1 MTTHFSGHVFVGR
14 SAELESLRQLAA
26 TTSGRPSIVVV
37 EGPPGS
43 GKTALV
49 EEFLAVQSAVTVLR
63 AGASEWESAHP
74 YAVLEQLD
82 VAPDP
87 ADDPVVVARALLPE
101 LRRRT
106 AGDGRLFIVVDGADL
121 ADAASLKALHSA
133 ARRAPTTIRVV
144 MTARNPIRVDLPD
157 LRRLRISELST
168 SDVRQ
173 LGQQHGVALTDRE
186 ARALRDHAAGN
197 AGVVIEL
204 LAEAPETPWTD
215 WQRTLPATR
224 RRVAEVRLAL
234 ESCSPVA
241 QRLLA
246 AAAVLGDDA
255 AEDEAIRL
263 ADVDEDSVS
272 ALDSAEEARLLHR
285 DLRLGSKV
293 LHWVDPMT
301 RSAVL
306 ELVGMRRSHEL
317 HARAVEVVEDEF
329 RLLHHRVLADRE
341 PNAALLVELRE
352 FAERQSA
359 EGAWRHAA
367 HALVRASRMEPDRA
381 RAMALLVEGVDALI
395 GAGELPEANL
405 FVEELE
411 VAPRSA
417 RIDATLAY
425 LSILRGRPA
434 EAELLLDRAWQSWDT
449 ARPEVRSLIGVR
461 RVLHHLAMWQP
472 DAMVEWSDRV
482 SGTGSP
488 DATAALESAAMRG
501 IGLAACGRWDEA
513 LASYDELGHRVP
525 TGPQAQRI
533 RMGRGWIDLARDE
546 PVSARHDFEG
556 AVPTRFRMGSTRVSL
571 WAQAWLARSL
581 FRLGDW
587 DEALAV
593 VARASREVAESE
605 HHLLRPLVHWTGV
618 QVNVL
623 RGDQAAA
630 REHLRKGAAA
640 AQDYPM
646 MQIPA
651 ALARAHFAEGA
662 ANYEGVVQALSPVAA
677 RLGNRIEPG
686 FWPWPALHANALVMT
701 DRVSE
706 ARALIDAHHAV
717 ARERGHRSE
726 QAALEAVLGRIHCG
740 SGDLDAGV
748 AAFESA
754 LELLS
759 DLPLPFERARV
770 NFSYG
775 QSLRRAG
782 RRREADGVMRSARDG
797 YATLRATTYVERC
810 DRELNAAGLHTRRT
824 TSLTDLTPQETAV
837 ADLVASGLSNREAS
851 EQLYISVKTVQYHL
865 TRIYAKLGIRSRTEL
880 AARHVPTSE
889 GSP

>member
-1 MTTHFSGHVFVGR
+1 MAHAFVGR
-14 SAELESLRQLAA
+14 SAEIESLRQIA
-26 TTSGRPSIVVV
+26 TDVAGRPSIVAI

-43 GKTALV
+43 GKTALA
-49 EEFLAVQSAVTVLR
+49 EEFLTVQSAVTVLR
-63 AGASEWESAHP
+63 AAASEWEAAHT
-74 YAVLEQLD
+74 YAILEQLGVSAD
-82 VAPDP
+82 PD
-87 ADDPVVVARALLPE
+87 DDPVDVARSLLPE

-121 ADAASLKALHSA
+121 ADPASLKALHSV
-133 ARRAPTTIRVV
+133 ARRAPAMVRVV
-144 MTARNPIRVDLPD
+144 LTARNPIALDLPD

-168 SDVRQ
+168 SDVRR
-173 LGQQHGVALTDRE
+173 LGDQAGVALTERE

-197 AGVVIEL
+197 AGVVLDL
-204 LAEAPETPWTD
+204 LAEAPSTSWTD
-215 WQRTLPATR
+215 WQRILPSTR
-224 RRVAEVRLAL
+224 RRLAQVRLAL
-234 ESCSPVA
+234 EASSEPA
-241 QRLLA
+241 RNLIA
-246 AAAVLGDDA
+246 AAAVLGEDVAEGEAVRLAGVGDDA
-255 AEDEAIRL
+255 VA
-263 ADVDEDSVS
+263 
-272 ALDSAEEARLLHR
+272 ALDSTEEAGLLHR
-285 DLRLGSKV
+285 DLRLGRKV

-301 RSAVL
+301 RSSVL
-306 ELVGMRRSHEL
+306 ELIGRRRVHQL
-317 HARAVEVVEDEF
+317 HAQAVDVVEDEF
-329 RLLHHRVLADRE
+329 RQLHHRVLAEGE
-341 PNAALLVELRE
+341 PAGALLAELRDY
-352 FAERQSA
+352 AERQSV
-359 EGAWRHAA
+359 EGAWSRAA
-367 HALVRASRMEPDRA
+367 HALIRASRMEQDHA
-381 RAMALLVEGVDALI
+381 RATALLVEGVDALI

-405 FVEELE
+405 FIEELE

-434 EAELLLDRAWQSWDT
+434 EADLLLDRAWQSWDT
-449 ARPEVRSLIGVR
+449 ARPEVRALIGVR

-472 DAMVEWSDRV
+472 EAMVEWDERV
-482 SGTGSP
+482 LGTTGP
-488 DATAALESAAMRG
+488 DSTAALESAAMRG
-501 IGLAACGRWDEA
+501 IGLAARGRWDEA
-513 LASYDELGHRVP
+513 LAGYDELGRRVP

-571 WAQAWLARSL
+571 WAQGWLARSL

-605 HHLLRPLVHWTGV
+605 HQLLRPLVHWTGV
-618 QVNVL
+618 QINAL
-623 RGDQAAA
+623 RGDLAAA
-630 REHLRKGAAA
+630 REHLRQGAAA

-651 ALARAHFAEGA
+651 ALARAHFAEAA
-662 ANYEGVVQALSPVAA
+662 ANYEGVVQALAPVAV
-677 RLGNRIEPG
+677 RLRDQTEPG

-701 DRVSE
+701 DRVDE
-706 ARALIDAHHAV
+706 ARVLIDTHLVVAV
-717 ARERGHRSE
+717 ERGHRSE
-726 QAALEAVLGRIHCG
+726 QAALDAVLGRIHCA
-740 SGDLDAGV
+740 SGELAAGV
-748 AAFESA
+748 ASFESA

-824 TSLTDLTPQETAV
+824 ASLTDLTPQETAV

-880 AARHVPTSE
+880 AARHVRTPEDST
-889 GSP
+889 

>member
-1 MTTHFSGHVFVGR
+1 MSIHPTGHVFVGR
-14 SAELESLRQLAA
+14 SAEIESLRQLATNTA
-26 TTSGRPSIVVV
+26 GRPSIVVV

-49 EEFLAVQSAVTVLR
+49 EEFLAVQSAVAVLR
-63 AGASEWESAHP
+63 AGASEWEAAHP
-74 YAVLEQLD
+74 YAVLEQLGVIAD
-82 VAPDP
+82 PD
-87 ADDPVVVARALLPE
+87 DDPVVVARSLLPD

-133 ARRAPTTIRVV
+133 ARRAPTTLRVLL
-144 MTARNPIRVDLPD
+144 TARRPIATDLPD

-168 SDVRQ
+168 SEVRQ
-173 LGQQHGVALTDRE
+173 LGHQRGVALTDRE
-186 ARALRDHAAGN
+186 ARALRDHAVGN
-197 AGVVIEL
+197 AGVVVEL

-215 WQRTLPATR
+215 WQRALPATR
-224 RRVAEVRLAL
+224 RRVAEVQLAL
-234 ESCSPVA
+234 EACSPA
-241 QRLLA
+241 SRQLIE

-255 AEDEAIRL
+255 AEGEALRL
-263 ADVDEDSVS
+263 SGVDDAVA
-272 ALDSAEEARLLHR
+272 ALDSAEEAGLLHR

-306 ELVGMRRSHEL
+306 ELVGQRRTHQL
-317 HARAVEVVEDEF
+317 HARAVDVVDDEF
-329 RLLHHRVLADRE
+329 RLLHHRVLAEGE
-341 PNAALLVELRE
+341 PAEALLTELRE
-352 FAERQSA
+352 YAERQAA
-359 EGAWRHAA
+359 EGAWGRAA
-367 HALVRASRMEPDRA
+367 HALVRASRMEPDHA
-381 RAMALLVEGVDALI
+381 RATALLVEGVDALI

-434 EAELLLDRAWQSWDT
+434 EAALLLDRAWQSWDT
-449 ARPEVRSLIGVR
+449 ARPEVRGLIGVR
-461 RVLHHLAMWQP
+461 RVLHHLGMWQP
-472 DAMVEWSDRV
+472 DAMVEWDQRV
-482 SGTGSP
+482 AEATSP
-488 DATAALESAAMRG
+488 DSTEALESAAMRG

-513 LASYDELGHRVP
+513 LAGYDDLGRRVP

-630 REHLRKGAAA
+630 REHLRKGASA

-651 ALARAHFAEGA
+651 ALARAHFAEAA
-662 ANYEGVVQALSPVAA
+662 ANYEGVVQALAPVAA
-677 RLGNRIEPG
+677 RLGDQLEPG

-701 DRVSE
+701 DRVDE
-706 ARALIDAHHAV
+706 ARTLIDAHHAV
-717 ARERGHRSE
+717 AADHGLRSE

-754 LELLS
+754 LELIS

-797 YATLRATTYVERC
+797 YATLGATTYVERC
-810 DRELNAAGLHTRRT
+810 DRELNAAGLRPRRS

-837 ADLVASGLSNREAS
+837 ADLVASGLSNREAG

-880 AARHVPTSE
+880 AARHVPSE